1 MKYLTWTAY
10 LGSRRLIT
18 YQRLPDANVDPNAM
32 QDRTERV
39 RDVGVTADELNP
51 FRRGYFNK
59 FETQS

>member
-1 MKYLTWTAY
+1 MAC

-18 YQRLPDANVDPNAM
+18 YQRLPDADVDPNAM
-32 QDRTERV
+32 KERTERA

-59 FETQS
+59 FGTQS

>member
-1 MKYLTWTAY
+1 MAY

-18 YQRLPDANVDPNAM
+18 YQRLPDSDVDPNAM
-32 QDRTERV
+32 KERTERA

-59 FETQS
+59 FGTQA